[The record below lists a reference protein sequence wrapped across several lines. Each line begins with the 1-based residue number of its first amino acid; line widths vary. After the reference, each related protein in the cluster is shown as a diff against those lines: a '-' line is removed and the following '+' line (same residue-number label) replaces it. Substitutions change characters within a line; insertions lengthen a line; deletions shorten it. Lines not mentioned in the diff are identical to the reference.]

1 MNITKERETRLMD
14 TLKAFGVDATLVG
27 TIEGATVTMYEVKL
41 GTGVKVSKL
50 KNLVSDL
57 ELNLPAEHVR
67 IVPIPS
73 KLAVGIEVPNV
84 ERKIVTFKE
93 LSAENN
99 DYKIPFYL
107 GKNILN
113 ENICI
118 DISKTPHLLIAGA
131 TGSGKSVCINN
142 LISSIITKCN
152 PKDVKLV
159 LVDPKMVEL
168 SAYNKVPHLIGNVIT
183 DCKETIQMLDGLI
196 NEMNRRYIKLKNI
209 GARNIEG
216 YNKNTLS
223 KLPYIVLIFDEFA
236 DFMASNAKELEP
248 RISKLTAM
256 ARAVGIHL
264 VLATQRPSADVIT
277 GVIKANIPSRIS
289 FQVSSSVNSRIILD
303 ESGAEKLIG
312 MGDMLLSLSTKQGI
326 ERIQGAYL
334 SDEEVESLVN
344 ESIKNYFTLK
354 KSS

>member
-1 MNITKERETRLMD
+1 MD
-14 TLKAFGVDATLVG
+14 TLKSFGIEADLIG
-27 TIEGATVTMYEVKL
+27 TIEGATVTMYEVRL
-41 GTGVKVSKL
+41 GTGVKVSRL
-50 KNLVSDL
+50 KNLVDDL

-67 IVPIPS
+67 IVSIPS
-73 KLAVGIEVPNV
+73 KLAVGIEVPNIK
-84 ERKIVTFKE
+84 RKVVTFGDMLEEKI
-93 LSAENN
+93 N
-99 DYKIPFYL
+99 YTIPFYI
-107 GKNILN
+107 GKNILD
-113 ENICI
+113 ERICI

-142 LISSIITKCN
+142 LICSVITQCN

-183 DCKETIQMLDGLI
+183 DCDETIQMLDGLI
-196 NEMNRRYIKLKNI
+196 HEMNRRYNLLKAI
-209 GARNIEG
+209 GVRNIEG
-216 YNKNTLS
+216 YNS
-223 KLPYIVLIFDEFA
+223 KQSKKLNYIVLVMDEFA
-236 DFMASNAKELEP
+236 DFMATNAKELEP
-248 RISKLTAM
+248 RIAKLTAM

-303 ESGAEKLIG
+303 QSGAEKLIG
-312 MGDMLLSLSTKQGI
+312 QGDMLLSLSTQQGL

-334 SDEEVESLVN
+334 SDDEVEALV
-344 ESIKNYFTLK
+344 K
-354 KSS
+354 KVVY